1 MSPTR
6 RTDAGTKR
14 RGTRV
19 RTILAL
25 LPAFLMSGPTT
36 AQASK
41 ESDARQAVADALEQL
56 EAGKFAE
63 ALEGFRKAEV
73 MFPDSAELA
82 YDQAVAHYRLGD
94 LERARESFSRALST
108 RDLAL
113 EQKVK
118 FNLGNCAYAEAL
130 ERLTDLQG
138 AIDRLRLAIAH
149 YRDALELDP
158 GDDDARAN
166 IETAHLLIKDLLDK
180 KKQQE
185 QEKEKQQQDPTSQP
199 TSQPSQDQQC
209 DQGQD
214 QQQDEQGERKDQ
226 NKQQAGQDGDEK
238 KQEQQQQQG
247 ELEQANQEQRQ
258 EQAAR
263 LEPRDPRNMSRE
275 EADRLLQAV
284 RDKER
289 QRRDEQHRRR
299 QVGRPPVDRD
309 W

>member
-1 MSPTR
+1 MSSTR
-6 RTDAGTKR
+6 RTDTATER
-14 RGTRV
+14 RGSHV
-19 RTILAL
+19 RAILAL
-25 LPAFLMSGPTT
+25 LSVVLMGGPAT
-36 AQASK
+36 ARASK
-41 ESDARQAVADALEQL
+41 ESDARQRVGNALDQL
-56 EAGKFAE
+56 EAGEFAE
-63 ALEGFRKAEV
+63 ALEGFREAEV

-94 LERARESFSRALST
+94 LERAREAFNRALST

-113 EQKVK
+113 EEKVK

-180 KKQQE
+180 KKKEE
-185 QEKEKQQQDPTSQP
+185 QEKEKEKQDPTSQP

-214 QQQDEQGERKDQ
+214 QQQDDQGEQKDQ
-226 NKQQAGQDGDEK
+226 GEQQAGQERR
-238 KQEQQQQQG
+238 EQGSRPQ
-247 ELEQANQEQRQ
+247 
-258 EQAAR
+258 
-263 LEPRDPRNMSRE
+263 PRDPRSMSRE

-284 RDKER
+284 RDEER
-289 QRRDEQHRRR
+289 QRRDELHRRR